1 MWCSYGVATWSQGIS
16 VCCSYLQ
23 SRDRSQCGV
32 AIYLKSRNQYSVAIW
47 SQGIKMVN
55 YLKSRDHSVVYV
67 TTRSQRIAVWCS
79 WMAVWCSYLQSRDQY
94 GVAIWSQGISVV
106 NYLKSRDHSAVCI
119 TTWSQGIAATG
130 ITVWCSYL
138 KSRDHSRPASN
149 MLKILPKMFSGISQI
164 FHLLCSLVYP
174 IMLVLCTTSLTIIFK
189 IFNWWMFY

>member
-32 AIYLKSRNQYSVAIW
+32 AIYLKSRNQYGVAIW

-67 TTRSQRIAVWCS
+67 TTQSQRIAVWCS

-130 ITVWCSYL
+130 ITVWCIATWSQGITVGLRQIYS
-138 KSRDHSRPASN
+138 KFC
-149 MLKILPKMFSGISQI
+149 PKCFQES
-164 FHLLCSLVYP
+164 P
-174 IMLVLCTTSLTIIFK
+174 K
-189 IFNWWMFY
+189 IFTYYAI